1 MLNLTDP
8 VTGDTIEYFGT
19 EAPTQQ
25 LANELIGSSIIQASQ
40 SLMDGSYK
48 YDSNGA
54 KLDTNKIARKLERN
68 TALQLRVPVSNIDA
82 TSGIS
87 DLDRGKL
94 GLRPTPGQKLEY
106 LRSEYGYDNVQ
117 AVPVDGKYRLMLKS
131 GGEGKDAKYK
141 FVNEVG
147 LDFGDIAEF
156 GATAAIPIIV
166 SAAIVTKAPALAAPL
181 ATAGWG
187 SSVSLASIS
196 AASYLTAG
204 VVQDSLVAAYD
215 HTGPD
220 LGEIIPRR
228 ATEAAIS
235 FLPEVAIIRGGQWL
249 SGFAGQGADLSAQG
263 LRANMQDLRTT
274 FTKVLDD
281 GTELVPNLQAGLGGL
296 SSRAGAAAEKKASA
310 NSAAIRKLY
319 QNNIDELDGML
330 NALNGG
336 SPRPIQEVVQVT
348 RDRLTEQ
355 LTRLSDDL
363 TAIDPQ
369 LAGSVQKILQTKLKG
384 LGGSERAFLKRPTGE
399 KIQTGLQKSFNA
411 AQKEKRKLFDDVT
424 AKATSEG
431 IFYDVDSVLGAMKRA
446 ISKGGS
452 GLDEIDLDA
461 ARAFATAMEK
471 TGLSDEAVLKAL
483 RDKLPLEFKGGMKD
497 FKPVKTM
504 SYKQLDSM
512 IKKYAERADFG
523 DIKAVK
529 STAGFAKIMRTE
541 LVKVRDKAIKGTET
555 QKTLKKANKFYRE
568 EYGRFLRT
576 NLKPLIKPDFGSG
589 YGNITGESFTVKGGV
604 AVVETIFNRKTGSE
618 AIKDLLEALP
628 KKAPTPGALTK
639 SEALDSLRTAYMAEI
654 GLNGTVK
661 LGKGMRINVDNDI
674 LSLLYP
680 RNWEVKKKALEQLS
694 DLAGK
699 TGKIIE
705 VEDDIFREILTL
717 GTPTQAKNAQKI
729 AERKI
734 EAAAKIAKQE
744 QNKLFQA
751 IVKKQGTMSAEDA
764 TEAVGSLL
772 NYSSDEIS
780 ALVKVIQESSPEF
793 GLATLRNKLSTEIVE
808 LARPTKVRYP
818 VTSSGKPLFDS
829 DIMLTKLKDVK
840 IRKVAI
846 EVLGK
851 EWVDNMEAIA
861 NVAKYSTAEPRKL
874 PGVRPVISPGSGG
887 MQTTFVVGDLLPD
900 VSRFLYGRFAAT
912 PGLKQL
918 LTRKTPQEAALV
930 FRQWLPLFMATEE
943 GLKALALYSRDHP
956 EMSVYLQEELA
967 NLGNLAMEQDQAA
980 ILRGEMNAPDQSQG
994 N

>member
-25 LANELIGSSIIQASQ
+25 LAQELIGSSIIQASQ

-48 YDSNGA
+48 YDSNGS
-54 KLDTNKIARKLERN
+54 KLDTDKIARKLERN
-68 TALQLRVPVSNIDA
+68 TALQLRVPISNIDA
-82 TSGIS
+82 TSGIN
-87 DLDRGKL
+87 DYDRGKL
-94 GLRPTPGQKLEY
+94 GMRPTPGQKLEY

-117 AVPVDGKYRLMLKS
+117 AVPVDGKYRLMLKT

-147 LDFGDIAEF
+147 LDFGDITEF

-166 SAAIVTKAPALAAPL
+166 SAAVVTKAPALSAPL

-187 SSVSLASIS
+187 SSAKLAAIS
-196 AASYLTAG
+196 AASYTGAG
-204 VVQDSLVAAYD
+204 IAQDSIVAAMDY
-215 HTGPD
+215 TMPD
-220 LGEIIPRR
+220 LGEITKRR
-228 ATEAAIS
+228 GTEAALA
-235 FLPEVAIIRGGQWL
+235 FAPEMAFIRGGQWL
-249 SGFAGQGADLSAQG
+249 SGFAGSGADLSAQG
-263 LRANMQDLRTT
+263 LRSSMENLRTT

-296 SSRAGAAAEKKASA
+296 SSRAGAAAEKRASA

-319 QNNIDELDGML
+319 QNNIDELDKML
-330 NALNGG
+330 DSLNGG
-336 SPRPIQEVVQVT
+336 SPRPIEEVVQVT

-369 LAGSVQKILQTKLKG
+369 LAGSVQQILQTKLKRI
-384 LGGSERAFLKRPTGE
+384 GGSERLFRRRPTGD
-399 KIQTGLQKSFNA
+399 KIQGGLQNAFNA
-411 AQKEKRKLFDDVT
+411 AQKTKRDLFDNVT
-424 AKATSEG
+424 AKATEEN
-431 IFYDVDSVLGAMKRA
+431 IFYDVESVLGAMRKA

-504 SYKQLDSM
+504 SYKQLDDM

-529 STAGFAKIMRTE
+529 STAGFARIMRKE
-541 LVKVRDKAIKGTET
+541 LTGVRDKALKGTET
-555 QKTLKKANKFYRE
+555 QKALNEANKFYRGK
-568 EYGRFLRT
+568 YGQFIRSDV
-576 NLKPLIKPDFGSG
+576 KPLIKPDFGG
-589 YGNITGESFTVKGGV
+589 RYGSIPGETYAVMGGEAVLKRVLSNPKTVREVLK
-604 AVVETIFNRKTGSE
+604 
-618 AIKDLLEALP
+618 ALP
-628 KKAPTPGALTK
+628 ENSGTGGFTR
-639 SEALDSLRTAYMAEI
+639 SQALDALRSAYLAEI

-661 LGKGMRINVDNDI
+661 LGKGMSVNVNNDI
-674 LSLLYP
+674 MSVLFP
-680 RNWEVKKKALEQLS
+680 RNWELKVKAIDRLN
-694 DLAGK
+694 DLAK
-699 TGKIIE
+699 STGKVIE

-764 TEAVGSLL
+764 TEAIGSLL

-793 GLATLRNKLSTEIVE
+793 GLATLKNKLSTEIVE
-808 LARPTKVRYP
+808 LARPTKVNYP
-818 VTSSGKPLFDS
+818 VTSMGKPLFDP
-829 DIMLTKLKDVK
+829 DILLTKLKDVK
-840 IRKVAI
+840 IRKVAT

-851 EWVDNMEAIA
+851 EWVETMEEIA
-861 NVAKYSTAEPRKL
+861 TVTKYSTAEAKRL

-900 VSRFLYGRFAAT
+900 VGRFLYGRFAAT

-943 GLKALALYSRDHP
+943 GLKALTLYSRDHP
-956 EMSVYLQEELA
+956 ELAVYLQEELA
-967 NLGNLAMEQDQAA
+967 NLGNLAMEQDTAA
-980 ILRGEMNAPDQSQG
+980 IARGEMNAPAQPQG